1 MGAAR
6 ASSLRVLFVGEG
18 VTLSHVVRPL
28 VLARATSVAGHH
40 VHFACGGEY
49 RRFVEDAR
57 VEVEPLPTMSPRE
70 FTARIA
76 VGKPLYT
83 YSRLEEYVTA
93 ERDLL
98 SRLSPDVVVG
108 DFRVSLAISAE
119 AQGILYVALSNAHWS
134 PFSTLEFPVA
144 EHPLVRIL
152 GPRLARPVIRRL
164 LPLISRLHIAAFNR
178 LRQEHGLSRVTNL
191 QEMYTRGS
199 WTLYLDLPR
208 LSPTR
213 DLPATHRY
221 IGPVLWEP
229 DLPLPEWWD
238 RVDPEVPIVYVT
250 LGSSGHPGLLPR
262 VLQAF
267 ENLPVVAAVA
277 TAGQPVDRVPDNV
290 RVADYLPAMKIME
303 RARVVVSNGGSG
315 TTYQAMAAGVPILG
329 LPFNSDQYFAM
340 EGVVREGAGI
350 LVRSGLASVDG
361 VRAALHALLEDPRFV
376 EAARRVQ
383 ADMGRYR
390 VEPAFVT
397 FIETAIVPWLASPEA
412 QP

>member
-49 RRFVEDAR
+49 RRFVEDAG